1 VFSASFTDLSVGVQ
15 TAASAPFVSVLQ
27 EIFTR
32 GRVHLKDLR
41 STVGRYARRCSSFWQ
56 EHLAPT
62 VGPCSKTI
70 VPPQVVGGSVASS
83 VEDFQESF
91 KIHRSS

>member
-27 EIFTR
+27 EIFT
-32 GRVHLKDLR
+32 GGGVHLKDPR

-56 EHLAPT
+56 EQFLIAF
-62 VGPCSKTI
+62 
-70 VPPQVVGGSVASS
+70 
-83 VEDFQESF
+83 D
-91 KIHRSS
+91 